1 LFGAGDY
8 IASEFTAGLGEA
20 VVAELDRRGCST
32 SDRDVLAYIQD
43 QLAVSG

>member
-1 LFGAGDY
+1 M
-8 IASEFTAGLGEA
+8 ASEFTAALGDA
-20 VVAELDRRGCST
+20 VVAELDRRGCLT